1 MDGRAIEAQVT
12 VATRRVVQKRRLVD
26 DDSTKSRYFDEET
39 TWDWTF
45 LDAKTSM
52 SLAAFSL
59 LSNLMSPTPPSPIAS
74 SFQLSV
80 RKAKLSMDG
89 PANGEKQKAERR
101 ASRPIHCKCMTTWL
115 GHGLGDVFRR
125 RSEKGPVRDEW
136 GFGQEEGL

>member
-52 SLAAFSL
+52 SLAAVSL

-80 RKAKLSMDG
+80 RKAQLSMDG
-89 PANGEKQKAERR
+89 PANGEKQKGR
-101 ASRPIHCKCMTTWL
+101 ASSFETRPL
-115 GHGLGDVFRR
+115 
-125 RSEKGPVRDEW
+125 
-136 GFGQEEGL
+136 